1 MVTAELCC
9 MRPEIC
15 DRYLFLQKRL
25 RKTQP
30 RKRIRNLAVP
40 KFKPSR
46 FKAAKQKCRNF
57 RIDIERY
64 YPDRVVGTRTEQ
76 LAYVATRKLDEFKE
90 NWGHLFSWKRV
101 TSINRH
107 FRQSLM
113 SMYSRLYNVQAP
125 RPP

>member
-15 DRYLFLQKRL
+15 NKHIFLQKRL
-25 RKTQP
+25 RKMQP
-30 RKRIRNLAVP
+30 RRRIRDLAVP
-40 KFKPSR
+40 KFKPSH
-46 FKAAKQKCRNF
+46 FKVAKQKCRNF

-76 LAYVATRKLDEFKE
+76 MAYVATRKLDEFKE
-90 NWGHLFSWKRV
+90 NWAHLFSWRRV
-101 TSINRH
+101 ASINRH